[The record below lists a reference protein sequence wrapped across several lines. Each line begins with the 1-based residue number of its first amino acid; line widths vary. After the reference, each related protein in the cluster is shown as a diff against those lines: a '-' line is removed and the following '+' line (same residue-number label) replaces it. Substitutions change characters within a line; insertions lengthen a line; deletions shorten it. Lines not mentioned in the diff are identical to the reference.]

1 MKPKRRQKMWLA
13 GMSVCTGGVPQRVLK
28 VEEGMFLEQGDVI
41 DLLVC
46 APEEGEKAYWVNAL
60 YVTLD
65 TSDPITRSLL
75 AWQTHSSRQSSS
87 SSSTSS
93 SPSSSAQPDAVDLQD
108 VRERVAS
115 SMAGHP
121 TDACWRVYAHAERDI
136 LDLCDEVERLR
147 ERLRG

>member
-1 MKPKRRQKMWLA
+1 MDKKKWMA
-13 GMSVCTGGVPQRVLK
+13 GMSACTGGVPQRVLK
-28 VEEGMFLEQGDVI
+28 VEEGMFLEMGDCI

-46 APEEGEKAYWVNAL
+46 APEEGAEAYWVNAV

-65 TSDPITRSLL
+65 SDDPITRSLL
-75 AWQTHSSRQSSS
+75 AWQTHSSRLSSF

-93 SPSSSAQPDAVDLQD
+93 SPSSSTFSGGVDVQAA
-108 VRERVAS
+108 RERVAS
-115 SMAGHP
+115 SMSGHP
-121 TDACWRVYAHAERDI
+121 TEACWRVYTHAERDI